1 MAFDRGSVPGGL
13 SEEGKSAR
21 ITQTRELVQSS
32 IRPLHCLGGS
42 EGEARFGCFGCPWAA
57 GHDVRFVS
65 FVSGATKQIHAASVR
80 SGLRATVSEE
90 SNSLAF
96 TTNLASVPVRLRP
109 VLKSDSSH
117 S

>member
-1 MAFDRGSVPGGL
+1 M
-13 SEEGKSAR
+13 
-21 ITQTRELVQSS
+21 
-32 IRPLHCLGGS
+32 
-42 EGEARFGCFGCPWAA
+42 GEARFGCFVCPWEA

-96 TTNLASVPVRLRP
+96 TTNLASVPVRLRRTGTE
-109 VLKSDSSH
+109 VRFVSFVSGATKQSRLDSVAFVVVR
-117 S
+117 